1 MWLHKRRFGS
11 RGSPSLTD
19 EELARL
25 KPAKDVLPPSFFKYV
40 TKERRK
46 RG

>member
-1 MWLHKRRFGS
+1 M
-11 RGSPSLTD
+11 TD

-25 KPAKDVLPPSFFKYV
+25 KPAKDVLPAFFFKYV
-40 TKERRK
+40 TEERRK